1 MAKQEQ
7 ITATPS
13 QVEQLKNLF
22 TAWKEKRTTESAQK
36 VEWMIDSIFKNDKLK
51 WNRLF
56 HMDFVTDR
64 KELAEFLKS
73 LKPTTKVKTGQDLVL
88 TS

>member
-22 TAWKEKRTTESAQK
+22 TAWREQKTTENAQK
-36 VEWMIDSIFKNDKLK
+36 VEKVIDSIFKNDKFK

-64 KELAEFLKS
+64 SELREFLDS
-73 LKPTTKVKTGQDLVL
+73 LKPTEVKKQKQLVL
-88 TS
+88 N